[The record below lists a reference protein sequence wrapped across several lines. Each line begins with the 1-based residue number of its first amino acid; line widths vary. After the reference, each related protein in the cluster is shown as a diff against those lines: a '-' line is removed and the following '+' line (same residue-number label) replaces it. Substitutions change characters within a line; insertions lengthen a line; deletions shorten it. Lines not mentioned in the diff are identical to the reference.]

1 MIAFLAHL
9 WEKRV
14 FTTSVFRV
22 FTTSVR
28 VYIGDSLLGAPVGE
42 EGTGT
47 LFGGGASL
55 YCRQLDER
63 VPKVCPR
70 GMELKKKKA
79 KLH

>member
-1 MIAFLAHL
+1 M
-9 WEKRV
+9 
-14 FTTSVFRV
+14 
-22 FTTSVR
+22 
-28 VYIGDSLLGAPVGE
+28 YIGDSLLGAPVGE

-70 GMELKKKKA
+70 GMELKKKKLNYT
-79 KLH
+79 KLNYTEPKLEVN